1 MTVKTIKFEDF
12 LMQELQDPE
21 YRNEWLRV
29 AILEY
34 INDGNYDAFF
44 KALERVIKA
53 QTTVSEFSK
62 KIGMN
67 RVQLIDILHGRTK
80 NPSLPTI
87 GKILAGLGYT
97 LDIKS
102 A

>member
-1 MTVKTIKFEDF
+1 MTIKFDDY
-12 LMQELQDPE
+12 LMTRMQDLE

-34 INDGNYDAFF
+34 INDGDYSAFF
-44 KALERVIKA
+44 NALEAVIKA